1 MNGAGAAL
9 PIVSLSEAQAFLR
22 IETGEEEALLAGLI
36 RSASGLCEAFINQ
49 VVIARPFELAVATTS
64 QWERLAITPV
74 RSIADVSSLDAAGAA
89 TPLTTGSYQL
99 DIDSSGDGWVR
110 VTRPQYMMAPEALA
124 NGGKAGIIDPTDG
137 SLLAAQ
143 AAGVPRVRVTG
154 TAGIADGEN
163 DVPEPIRQ
171 GVLRLVAHL
180 FTDRDGD
187 GGEPPAA
194 VTALWRPY
202 RRLRLA

>member
-1 MNGAGAAL
+1 MNGVGPAL
-9 PIVSLSEAQAFLR
+9 PIVTISEAQAFLR
-22 IETGEEEALLAGLI
+22 IEIGEEEALLAGLI

-49 VVIARPFELAVATTS
+49 VVIARGFELRIAATG
-64 QWERLAITPV
+64 QWERLAVTPV
-74 RSIADVSSLDAAGAA
+74 RSISEVDGLDASGTASSLTSDAFAI
-89 TPLTTGSYQL
+89 
-99 DIDSSGDGWVR
+99 DIDSTGDGWVR
-110 VTRPQYMMAPEALA
+110 IIRPNALE
-124 NGGKAGIIDPTDG
+124 
-137 SLLAAQ
+137 
-143 AAGVPRVRVTG
+143 RVQVTG
-154 TAGIADGEN
+154 TAGMADGEN
-163 DVPEPIRQ
+163 DVPEAIRQ